1 MFIGH
6 YAAGFAAKRFAPETS
21 LGTLF
26 IAAVWLD
33 LVWPVLL
40 LLGIEQLKIVPG
52 ITAVSPFDF
61 AYYPFTHSLTAG
73 IIWSICLGLAY
84 FICCRSPLSALVIGI
99 AVLSHWFLDAIVHIP
114 DLPLTFTGE
123 ERIGLGLWNSALG
136 TILVEGG
143 IFVIGAG
150 VYFRSTR
157 PLDKTGRYGLFCLM
171 ILLVMIYA
179 GQFSGA
185 VPPNETVVALT
196 GLSQWLFILFAFWVD
211 MHRHAASAR

>member
-6 YAAGFAAKRFAPETS
+6 YAVGFAAKRFAPGVS
-21 LGTLF
+21 LGTF
-26 IAAVWLD
+26 FMAAIWLD

-61 AYYPFTHSLTAG
+61 AYYPFSHSLTAG
-73 IIWSICLGLAY
+73 IIWSACLGLAY
-84 FICCRSPLSALVIGI
+84 FICRRSPLSALVIGI
-99 AVLSHWFLDAIVHIP
+99 TVLSHWFLDAIVHIP

-136 TILVEGG
+136 TILLEGG

-150 VYFRSTR
+150 VYLRSTC
-157 PLDKTGRYGLFCLM
+157 PLDKIGRYGLLSLM
-171 ILLVMIYA
+171 LLLVMIYA
-179 GQFSGA
+179 GQFFGA
-185 VPPNETVVALT
+185 VPPNESVVAFT
-196 GLSQWLFILFAFWVD
+196 GLSQWLFVLFAFWVD
-211 MHRHAASAR
+211 RHRQASAS